1 MEMTLKYKPEGAL
14 IHTKDNRIALSGR
27 QSIEGAMQEG
37 KILEGTVFLCDF
49 DLNLHVDLCG
59 FKGIIP
65 KNEVSLIFAGET
77 QKDIAVVSRVGKSVC
92 FKILSAEYDEKG
104 APFYYLSRREAQSE
118 CLRSYLELLQNGDV
132 IDARVTHMEHFGAF
146 CDVGCGIAALLSIDC
161 ISVSRIS
168 HPSDRFRI
176 GDNIRAVVKN
186 RDDFGRL
193 CLTHRELLGTWEEN
207 AAAFEVGQT
216 VSGTVRSIE
225 SYGIFVEL
233 TPNLA
238 GLAEY
243 RDDVAVGQTVA
254 VYIKSIVPEKMKIK
268 LVLINS
274 TNDTPLISNPRYFTG
289 IEKTA
294 HIDRWCYSPASC
306 KRIIETIFN

>member
-1 MEMTLKYKPEGAL
+1 MTAKYKPEGSL
-14 IHTKDNRIALSGR
+14 IHTKDNRFSMACRQALDYT
-27 QSIEGAMQEG
+27 MQEG
-37 KILEGTVFLCDF
+37 KILEGTVFLCDADF
-49 DLNLHVDLCG
+49 NLHVDLCG

-65 KNEVSLIFAGET
+65 KDEVSFIFSGEQ
-77 QKDIAVVSRVGKSVC
+77 QKDIAIVSRVGKPVC
-92 FKILSAEYDEKG
+92 FKILSCQCDDKG
-104 APFYYLSRREAQSE
+104 AFFYYLSRREAQAE
-118 CLRSYLELLQNGDV
+118 CLRNYLDLLQSGDI

-168 HPSDRFRI
+168 HPSDRFRT
-176 GDNIRAVVKN
+176 GDSIRAVVKS

-193 CLTHRELLGTWEEN
+193 CLTHRELLGSWEEN
-207 AAAFEVGQT
+207 AAAFEIGQT

-238 GLAEY
+238 GLAEC
-243 RDDVAVGQTVA
+243 REDVSVGQTVA

-268 LVLINS
+268 LVLING
-274 TNDTPLISNPRYFTG
+274 TDDPPLITTPRYFTG
-289 IEKTA
+289 IEKRE
-294 HIDRWCYSPASC
+294 HIDCWRYSPPGC
-306 KRIIETIFN
+306 KRIIETVFN